1 MPKNQFVDFKAAKS
15 AVSMEQTLQHY
26 GLLEKLKRSGD
37 SLTGACPIHR
47 GSNPTQFR
55 VSLGKNLWNCFS
67 DCKGGGNVLDF
78 IAKMEDISIHAAAVK
93 VLPWQPISTGSG
105 RARRGRCPRGC

>member
-1 MPKNQFVDFKAAKS
+1 MIPEGGGFPGADAPDRIPLLNIERRLLMPKNQFVDFKAVKS

-67 DCKGGGNVLDF
+67 DCKGGGNG
-78 IAKMEDISIHAAAVK
+78 ISCC
-93 VLPWQPISTGSG
+93 LGLSPFS
-105 RARRGRCPRGC
+105 